1 MEKLLHYRVIDACQ
15 DIPACKQACFTP
27 SNNLAGLF
35 NELRKAIAIF
45 EPSKEESNTLF
56 TDCRYYRQLST
67 SRSPSRVL
75 TLWPNLHNR
84 KEKAH
89 AELYKKQVSI
99 KKQCFVCG
107 KEGCWSNR
115 HSQVEQEESQ
125 WQYGKELIKYYKN
138 NTRQYIIEYEG
149 TEQEDEYN
157 SESNEEFTGEIA
169 QTFIVDTNPP
179 PAQPKEQTELFLTFL
194 RLISSDTATNITED
208 LMKHLLI
215 HAIANTSLPTT
226 ISENPFLT
234 HHTTSFTTPED
245 PSTTPKVTTDYTISE
260 TPQPDLRVYVTAAR
274 YSTDRFYGVVIDT
287 RASQKSTAGYGQVLA
302 YQKSYPVTID
312 IAKARMVKVQFGI
325 GTASLIG
332 LITINTPIGSVE
344 FHIVRADTPFLL
356 CLTDMDALR
365 VYYNNLENTLITP
378 NGPIPVVWCFGHPF
392 LL

>member
-1 MEKLLHYRVIDACQ
+1 
-15 DIPACKQACFTP
+15 
-27 SNNLAGLF
+27 
-35 NELRKAIAIF
+35 
-45 EPSKEESNTLF
+45 
-56 TDCRYYRQLST
+56 
-67 SRSPSRVL
+67 
-75 TLWPNLHNR
+75 
-84 KEKAH
+84 
-89 AELYKKQVSI
+89 
-99 KKQCFVCG
+99 
-107 KEGCWSNR
+107 
-115 HSQVEQEESQ
+115 
-125 WQYGKELIKYYKN
+125 
-138 NTRQYIIEYEG
+138 
-149 TEQEDEYN
+149 
-157 SESNEEFTGEIA
+157 
-169 QTFIVDTNPP
+169 
-179 PAQPKEQTELFLTFL
+179 
-194 RLISSDTATNITED
+194 
-208 LMKHLLI
+208 MKHLLI

-378 NGPIPVVWCFGHPF
+378 NGPIPVV
-392 LL
+392 